1 VSQTIFR
8 VLLLQLG
15 IAAVG
20 SLGFYAFSDTKAA
33 LSALTGGLLCLVAG
47 LPYSLR
53 VASARTAS
61 PMQVLWIHG
70 LGELSRVGITI
81 GVMVVIFNRFQNEI
95 AALPMLSTYIA
106 ATLSYWVA
114 LILSD

>member
-1 VSQTIFR
+1 M
-8 VLLLQLG
+8 LQLG
-15 IAAVG
+15 IAVVG
-20 SLGFYAFSDTKAA
+20 CLGFLLLSDTKAA
-33 LSALTGGLLCLVAG
+33 FSALVGGLLCLVAG
-47 LPYSLR
+47 LPYALR
-53 VASARTAS
+53 VAAARTAS

-81 GVMVVIFNRFQNEI
+81 GVMVVMFNRFQNDI

>member
-1 VSQTIFR
+1 
-8 VLLLQLG
+8 
-15 IAAVG
+15 
-20 SLGFYAFSDTKAA
+20 
-33 LSALTGGLLCLVAG
+33 
-47 LPYSLR
+47 
-53 VASARTAS
+53 
-61 PMQVLWIHG
+61 MQVLWIHG

-81 GVMVVIFNRFQNEI
+81 GVMVVMFNRFQNEI

>member
-8 VLLLQLG
+8 VLMLQLG
-15 IAAVG
+15 ITAVG
-20 SLGFYAFSDTKAA
+20 SGAFLVLSGTNEA
-33 LSALTGGLLCLVAG
+33 LSALLGGLLCLIAG
-47 LPYSLR
+47 LPYALR
-53 VASARTAS
+53 VSAARTAS

-70 LGELSRVGITI
+70 LGELSRVGIAI
-81 GVMVVIFNRFQNEI
+81 GVMVVVFNRFGHEVS
-95 AALPMLSTYIA
+95 ALPMLSMYIA